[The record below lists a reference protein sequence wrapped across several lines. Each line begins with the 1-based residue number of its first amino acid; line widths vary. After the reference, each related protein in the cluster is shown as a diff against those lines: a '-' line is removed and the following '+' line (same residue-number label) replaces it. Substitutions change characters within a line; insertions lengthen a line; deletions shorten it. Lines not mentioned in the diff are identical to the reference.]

1 MENKEVNNSFCP
13 RCGAVTENGVCRSC
27 GYGASMNGAGNPYW
41 DNSYAIQERSKEEK
55 EQQKKTAI
63 LVCCC
68 IGVLVLALIVIAVF
82 YGRTVFGRLTD
93 VAGRLEKTVDSGQTA
108 ASEKEADRTEAKD
121 NPMDEKADPG
131 ETPGLDKTDQSQI
144 PENSEEAPA
153 AEASGEK
160 TYGFSPEDDYYKE
173 LANDLKE
180 GLDYSIILEDEELK
194 HAKTGAGYY
203 FKYPKVESDVY
214 NVEQLNEALYEEKE
228 IFLEFCDLLAEYGE
242 IEDDY
247 QCDIVA
253 YVTYMDEQKF
263 SIVYS
268 ETIQDGSYLY
278 LAMLYS
284 VNVDI
289 KNGGVLDNPNM
300 LEINDTLIQELRRR
314 DEEQNGGRLDDYTD
328 AEIEESLKDPITL
341 ILFYTPLGMEIGVN
355 LDDGWL
361 TVTFKDYEKYLK
373 QF

>member
-55 EQQKKTAI
+55 EQQKKAAI
-63 LVCCC
+63 LVCSC

-93 VAGRLEKTVDSGQTA
+93 AAGRLEKTIDPGQTA
-108 ASEKEADRTEAKD
+108 ASEKEADLTETKD
-121 NPMDEKADPG
+121 DAMD
-131 ETPGLDKTDQSQI
+131 
-144 PENSEEAPA
+144 

-160 TYGFSPEDDYYKE
+160 TYGFDPGDDYYKD

-180 GLDYSIILEDEELK
+180 GLDYSIILEDEELR
-194 HAKTGAGYY
+194 HEKTGAGYY

-228 IFLEFCDLLAEYGE
+228 TFLEFCDLLAEYGE

-263 SIVYS
+263 SIVYN
-268 ETIQDGSYLY
+268 ETIQDGSYIY

-289 KNGGVLDNPNM
+289 RNGGVLDNPNM

>member
-1 MENKEVNNSFCP
+1 MENKAESNNGFCP

-27 GYGASMNGAGNPYW
+27 GYGTSMKEAGNPYW

-63 LVCCC
+63 LVCSC

-82 YGRTVFGRLTD
+82 YGRTVFGRLVD
-93 VAGRLEKTVDSGQTA
+93 AAGRQEKTIDSRQEVV
-108 ASEKEADRTEAKD
+108 SEKEADPTDAE
-121 NPMDEKADPG
+121 ADPG
-131 ETPGLDKTDQSQI
+131 EIPGLDKRDQAQT
-144 PENSEEAPA
+144 PENSAEAPA
-153 AEASGEK
+153 AEAPGEK

-203 FKYPKVESDVY
+203 FQYPKVESDVY
-214 NVEQLNEALYEEKE
+214 HVEKLNEALYEEKE
-228 IFLEFCDLLAEYGE
+228 VFLDFCDLLAEYGE
-242 IEDDY
+242 IGENY
-247 QCDIVA
+247 QCDIIA

-284 VNVDI
+284 MNVDI
-289 KNGGVLDNPNM
+289 KNGGVLDNTNM
-300 LEINDTLIQELRRR
+300 LEVNDNLIQELRRR
-314 DEEQNGGRLDDYTD
+314 DKEQNGGRLEDYTD
-328 AEIEESLKDPITL
+328 VEIEECLKDPITL
-341 ILFYTPLGMEIGVN
+341 ILFYTPLGMEVGVN
-355 LDDGWL
+355 LDDGWI